1 MKVLITGSNTGIGA
15 ACALQLAKLAA
26 EAGSAASASTHIFLA
41 CRSAAKAAPVI
52 EAVKATGARASF
64 LELDLADIAQAD
76 GAARAFAREH
86 ETLDLLVNNGGVG
99 GQRGLTKNGYEMHFG
114 VNHLGHFAFT
124 MPLLRP
130 LENARG
136 RIVNVSSGNHL
147 KARSIPWEGLRETTK
162 SYAGLPEYGVSKLCN
177 VLFTAELRRRRSLI
191 TSVSM
196 NPGPIASD
204 IWRRMPGPLYAVFKL
219 LRGLETVD
227 VGGARLVHSTRVPC
241 SGADAPLY
249 FHLDQP
255 RAANPLALREDLAAE
270 LWAFSERAV
279 MNVIASSGDAARRPA
294 HSSTTSTASV

>member
-1 MKVLITGSNTGIGA
+1 MKILITGSNTGIGA
-15 ACALQLAKLAA
+15 ACAVQLATLAA
-26 EAGSAASASTHIFLA
+26 EGGSAASTHVILA
-41 CRSAAKAAPVI
+41 CRSATKAAPVI

-124 MPLLRP
+124 MPLLRA

-147 KARSIPWEGLRETTK
+147 RARSIPWESLRETTK

-177 VLFTAELRRRRSLI
+177 VLFTAELRRRRPLV

-219 LRGLETVD
+219 LRGLETVE
-227 VGGARLVHSTRVPC
+227 VGGARLVHATQVPC
-241 SGADAPLY
+241 SGAEAPLY

-255 RAANPLALREDLAAE
+255 RAANPLALREDLATE
-270 LWAFSERAV
+270 LWSYCERAV
-279 MNVIASSGDAARRPA
+279 MNVMASGDVARRPA
-294 HSSTTSTASV
+294 PPATALSASV